1 MDNQNNQQPQ
11 SMGGAMP
18 GMKKS
23 HGVGPAV
30 GIVIIIVLLI
40 AGGYYFWQ
48 QRAATMKGADL
59 PSDEVSVDQ
68 DDTRAAL
75 EAQGSSD
82 ELADIEQDLN
92 ATELDSI
99 DEELI
104 NVEQEVN
111 I

>member
-1 MDNQNNQQPQ
+1 MDDQNNQQPQ
-11 SMGGAMP
+11 SMGGGSL
-18 GMKKS
+18 GMKKQ

-48 QRAATMKGADL
+48 QRAATMKGGDAQ
-59 PSDEVSVDQ
+59 DEVSVDQ
-68 DDTRAAL
+68 DEARVAL
-75 EAQGSSD
+75 EAQGNSD